1 MTIVTRLV
9 LSTYIICFA
18 TAGFAQEKSQDKTQD
33 KTLVTVNGEVIKES
47 RLASFKRNR
56 PDMAQRGDD
65 VLVKELIGIE
75 LLAQH
80 AKQNGLDK
88 RPEVISD
95 IEGQIRAILAN
106 AMIQDYHSK
115 NPVTDAEIRA
125 DYDKRVQLWP
135 KQQYKLKLLSTATEE
150 DAKRFVSELDKGA
163 KIPDLA
169 KDPANLAQQFDVA
182 WMTREAM
189 PATVAA
195 VVPSMVK
202 GTYTKTPVKAE
213 SSWHVMLFE
222 DVRENSPPPA
232 YDTVVNQVRST
243 IQAARLN
250 AFIEQ
255 LSKSAK
261 IQPNN

>member
-1 MTIVTRLV
+1 MTNLVRLV
-9 LSTYIICFA
+9 LLAWVLGSS
-18 TAGFAQEKSQDKTQD
+18 TAGYAQDKV
-33 KTLVTVNGEVIKES
+33 LVTVNGEIIKES

-80 AKQNGLDK
+80 ARQAGFDK

-106 AMIQDYHSK
+106 TVIQDIQTK

-125 DYDKRVQLWP
+125 DYEKRVQLWP
-135 KQQYKLKLLSTATEE
+135 KQQYKLKLLSTVTEA
-150 DAKRFVSELDKGA
+150 DAKRFVGELDKGV
-163 KIPDLA
+163 KFPDLA
-169 KDPANLAQQFDVA
+169 KDPANQAQQFDLG

-195 VVPSMVK
+195 VVPSLIK

-213 SSWHVMLFE
+213 TNWHVILFE
-222 DVRENSPPPA
+222 DVRENTPPPA
-232 YDTVVNQVRST
+232 YETVANQFRT
-243 IQAARLN
+243 NIQTARLN
-250 AFIEQ
+250 AFIEE
-255 LSKSAK
+255 LSKTAK
-261 IQPNN
+261 IKPNN